1 MEKLI
6 AKIGYAEHNYSAL
19 VELPDEVVVATHKTF
34 DGIKAAITE
43 SLEFSKEGH
52 LESNEP
58 APDWV
63 KNGYEIEFKMEISAL
78 LQYFDGILTRSALA
92 RVTGI
97 NERQLGHYATGYR
110 KPRQKQRDK
119 IIEGFHKL
127 GEQFSSV
134 V

>member
-6 AKIGYAEHNYSAL
+6 AKIGYADRNYCAL
-19 VELPDEVVVATHKTF
+19 IELPDEVVAVTHRTL
-34 DGIKAAITE
+34 DGIKKAVIE

-52 LESNEP
+52 LESGEP
-58 APDWV
+58 IPTWV
-63 KNGYEIEFKMEISAL
+63 HGYEVEYNLEVSAL
-78 LQYFDGILTRSALA
+78 LQYFDGILTRSALS

-110 KPRQKQRDK
+110 KPRPEQREK
-119 IIEGFHKL
+119 IINGIRNI
-127 GEQFSSV
+127 GEEFLSV